1 MEELTDRL
9 NGCELIIIQHEE
21 RDEKVKYFLHI
32 LGKILD
38 ERNQLASSILNK
50 VEIEYEKLLE
60 ALEGI

>member
-32 LGKILD
+32 LGEILD

>member
-1 MEELTDRL
+1 MEELSDRL

-32 LGKILD
+32 LGEILN
-38 ERNQLASSILNK
+38 EKNQLAVWALHKI
-50 VEIEYEKLLE
+50 EDEYETLLE